1 MKVNFT
7 NDPTE
12 EQKDQLNIT
21 TATGENGILKVNDNT
36 IEIIRKGLTAKLIGL
51 RGTKEIMIKDI
62 TSIQLK
68 EPGFLTN
75 GFIQF
80 AFPGSQES
88 KAGTFDAAK
97 DENSIIFTKNQKSK
111 FLQVRD
117 LINNKRKALNNHN
130 ANSIQPK
137 PISSNYDDLERLA
150 DLKNKG
156 IITEEE
162 FQLKKNQI
170 LGL

>member
-1 MKVNFT
+1 MKANF
-7 NDPTE
+7 E
-12 EQKDQLNIT
+12 NIPPNHNINTSIAT
-21 TATGENGILKVNDNT
+21 TATGENGILKVNENT
-36 IEIIRKGLTAKLIGL
+36 IELIRKGLTAKLIGL

-97 DENSIIFTKNQKSK
+97 DENSIIFNKKQKTQ
-111 FLQVRD
+111 FIQIRD
-117 LINNKRKALNNHN
+117 LINDKRKNLHN
-130 ANSIQPK
+130 QANQPNAV
-137 PISSNYDDLERLA
+137 SNQYDDLEKLA
-150 DLKNKG
+150 GLRDKG
-156 IITEEE
+156 IISDEE
-162 FQLKKNQI
+162 FTIKKKQI

>member
-1 MKVNFT
+1 MKANF
-7 NDPTE
+7 E
-12 EQKDQLNIT
+12 NIPPNHNINTSIAT
-21 TATGENGILKVNDNT
+21 TATGENGILKVNENT
-36 IEIIRKGLTAKLIGL
+36 IELIRKGLTAKLIGL

-97 DENSIIFTKNQKSK
+97 DENSIIFNKKQKTQ
-111 FLQVRD
+111 FIQIRD
-117 LINNKRKALNNHN
+117 LINDKRKNLHN
-130 ANSIQPK
+130 QANQPNAV
-137 PISSNYDDLERLA
+137 SNQYDDLEKLA
-150 DLKNKG
+150 GLRDKG
-156 IITEEE
+156 IISDEE
-162 FQLKKNQI
+162 FIIKKKQI

>member
-1 MKVNFT
+1 MKANF
-7 NDPTE
+7 E
-12 EQKDQLNIT
+12 NIPPNHNGNTSIET
-21 TATGENGILKVNDNT
+21 TATGENGILKVNENT
-36 IEIIRKGLTAKLIGL
+36 IELIRKGLTAKLIGL

-80 AFPGSQES
+80 AFPRSQES

-97 DENSIIFTKNQKSK
+97 DENSIIFNKKQKNQ
-111 FLQVRD
+111 FIQIRN
-117 LINNKRKALNNHN
+117 LINDKRKNIHNQANQLN
-130 ANSIQPK
+130 AV
-137 PISSNYDDLERLA
+137 SNQFDDLEKLA
-150 DLKNKG
+150 GLRDKG
-156 IITEEE
+156 IISDEE
-162 FQLKKNQI
+162 FTIKKKQI